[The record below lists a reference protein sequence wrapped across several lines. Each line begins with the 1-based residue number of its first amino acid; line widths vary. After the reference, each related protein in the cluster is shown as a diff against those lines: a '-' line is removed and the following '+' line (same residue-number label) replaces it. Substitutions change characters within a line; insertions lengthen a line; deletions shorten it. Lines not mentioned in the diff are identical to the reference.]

1 MPPDSRDVLVLA
13 QYRDGT
19 NLAARQE
26 LYHRFGTARRPW
38 QAWVFDHLRLPDRTR
53 VLEVGCGRGSLW
65 VENRDRIPP
74 GWRVTLSDFSPG
86 MVVEARAGLRALP
99 DFHFV
104 VAELSQLP
112 FPEGSFDAVIANHM
126 LFHVPNLEL
135 GLAEIHR
142 VLGRGGVLIAATNGP
157 EHLLELR
164 QLQAR
169 IGTQAGARTHVDTAF
184 DLATGPSLLNPL
196 FGRLTVSWHPE
207 ELRITDP
214 ETVVA
219 YLRSLPGPRLSSRH
233 AGAARESVAKEIE
246 REGAWKVAVEAGL
259 IRGRRR
265 SRVRPPQISL

>member
-13 QYRDGT
+13 QFREGT
-19 NLAARQE
+19 NLGACQE

-38 QAWVFDHLRLPDRTR
+38 QAWVFDHLRLPDRAR

-65 VENRDRIPP
+65 VENQDRIPP

-86 MVVEARAGLRALP
+86 MVAEARAGLRALP

-112 FPEGSFDAVIANHM
+112 FPEGSFDAVIANQM

-184 DLATGPSLLNPL
+184 DLATGPPFLNPPL
-196 FGRLTVSWHPE
+196 WPSHREPAPGGAPDYRPRDSCRLPALSAGPA
-207 ELRITDP
+207 P
-214 ETVVA
+214 Q
-219 YLRSLPGPRLSSRH
+219 LPVR
-233 AGAARESVAKEIE
+233 
-246 REGAWKVAVEAGL
+246 
-259 IRGRRR
+259 RGGQ
-265 SRVRPPQISL
+265 RVGGQGD